1 MFPIKAQEGGMAMKL
16 ITAIVK
22 PERLDELIE
31 ALIGQGIRGL
41 TVTEVRG
48 FGRQYGRLAV
58 DHPHAADGLT
68 SEAGKRIAALL
79 PKVRLDLVVL
89 DDDAETMV
97 EVIAKHARTK
107 TIGDGKIWLT
117 PVGGALRVRTGERD
131 RAAI

>member
-1 MFPIKAQEGGMAMKL
+1 MKL

-22 PERLDELIE
+22 PDRLDELVQ
-31 ALIGQGIRGL
+31 ALIDQGIPGL

-58 DHPHAADGLT
+58 GHPHSAEGLT
-68 SEAGKRIAALL
+68 SAAGKRIAALL
-79 PKVRLDLVVL
+79 PKVRPDLVVL
-89 DDDAETMV
+89 DDDAEMII
-97 EVIAKHARTK
+97 EVIAKHARTE

-117 PVGGALRVRTGERD
+117 PVDGALRVRTGERD